1 MRMRTLLCMLC
12 TMMLAGGCASDSKKR
27 PIIDHPLEYLP
38 QTSSTNVLA
47 NMARAYQEMSYEE
60 YRKLL
65 DVSFEYVFAPQD
77 TGGPNSIPGSWGLSD
92 ELLSASHLLGRVV
105 NSDGY
110 LADAIT
116 VHFTQGPDT
125 PADLNPEWRKVVLS
139 NVNLEVAAR
148 EGTSN
153 DPLTYQV
160 IGDKANL
167 YFVQTEETAP
177 GTDLRIWKIIRW
189 EDKPIGLRTGKSR
202 NTTWGMIKASFH

>member
-1 MRMRTLLCMLC
+1 
-12 TMMLAGGCASDSKKR
+12 MLAGGCASDARKR

-38 QTSSTNVLA
+38 QTSTTNVLA
-47 NMARAYQEMSYEE
+47 NMARAYKEMSYEE

-77 TGGPNSIPGSWGLSD
+77 TGGPDSIPGSWGLSD
-92 ELLSASHLLGRVV
+92 ELLSASHLLGHVV

-110 LADAIT
+110 LADAIN
-116 VHFTQGPDT
+116 VSFTQGPDT

-139 NVNLEVAAR
+139 SVNLAVAAR

-160 IGDKANL
+160 IGDEANL
-167 YFVQTEETAP
+167 YLVQTEETAP

-189 EDKPIGLRTGKSR
+189 EDRPLQYGSAMTKSS
-202 NTTWGMIKASFH
+202 TWGLIKAIFH